1 MALSRFNKTAING
14 DNSINLDAWHSPTG
28 GFSATDAGNIQ
39 FQNVKGIR
47 KEGFELATD
56 EVVEQEN
63 QAKAT
68 FKKQSANGR
77 KILQTRTE
85 VAKETIKNNE
95 ALTEHIKAVA
105 DVEVSNQK
113 LKGVINKHLQGT
125 RVQLARIKAD
135 GQGYIEDA
143 NSKVNAIFSAS
154 KESIKESIFNN

>member
-1 MALSRFNKTAING
+1 MALEKFKKSAING
-14 DNSINLDAWHSPTG
+14 GNSINLDAWHSPTG
-28 GFSATDAGNIQ
+28 GFSATDTGNIQ
-39 FQNVKGIR
+39 FQNVKSIR

-63 QAKAT
+63 QAKAN

-85 VAKETIKNNE
+85 VAKETVKNNE
-95 ALTEHIKAVA
+95 ALTAHIKALA

-113 LKGVINKHLQGT
+113 LKGATNKHLQGT
-125 RVQLARIKAD
+125 RGQMARIKAD

-143 NSKVNAIFSAS
+143 NSKVSAIFSAS
-154 KESIKESIFNN
+154 KESIKESIF